1 MKVYLVEVDNG
12 ELYDSYSSWIEKA
25 FTTYRKASA
34 WLIEK
39 GYKPDFTY
47 SIKGEV
53 DVYFYLPG
61 EEYLDSQAW
70 ITEIEI
76 EE

>member
-1 MKVYLVEVDNG
+1 MTVYLVELDNG
-12 ELYDSYSSWIEKA
+12 EMYDEYNSWIEKA
-25 FTTYRKASA
+25 FTTYRRAST
-34 WLIEK
+34 WLINN
-39 GYKPDFTY
+39 GYRPDFTY
-47 SIKGEV
+47 TIKGEI
-53 DVYFYLPG
+53 DIYFYIPG